1 MYRPGY
7 QPPGGFGG
15 GLPSLGKGGPRPPSN
30 PQPPATLPTETATTQ
45 PPQQGG
51 FTPMPIVDY
60 QPPQQS
66 PVTQRPGMGK
76 GAPGVIGYGPDDRPI
91 YGQNPPM
98 NSIGFPGQYPQ
109 PPMRNP
115 YFGGGFG
122 GMPFFG
128 GIGGFMPRFGF
139 RNPFFGGGRFS
150 NPYFGGGFGGG
161 MPFMPEPYPPMR
173 RPYMGMSDQIRS
185 RLGFENPAPTNPVQ
199 SPFDRIKEQM
209 NTYTPPML
217 GDQFDDFKNSP
228 EYQAVADRMR
238 SRGGK
243 GVQTADM
250 YKSDIFPGYMGSSS
264 RIRPYENAYRD
275 YQARIGGGTTAPAV
289 EEQSPFG
296 PQPSRRMPGGIA
308 GLLRALGPRA
318 MA

>member
-1 MYRPGY
+1 MYKPGY
-7 QPPGGFGG
+7 QLPGGFGG
-15 GLPSLGKGGPRPPSN
+15 GLPSLGKGGPRLPGSN

-91 YGQNPPM
+91 YDPNYRGPSGPQFPPM

-115 YFGGGFG
+115 YFGGRFGGGFGGGFG

-139 RNPFFGGGRFS
+139 RNPFFGGGRFN
-150 NPYFGGGFGGG
+150 NPYSNIFRNTT
-161 MPFMPEPYPPMR
+161 PFMPEPYPDMR
-173 RPYMGMSDQIRS
+173 RGFNDQYRRS
-185 RLGFENPAPTNPVQ
+185 QGDAIEADLVRRGVPVQ
-199 SPFDRIKEQM
+199 PRDYTLEPQNPFGSR
-209 NTYTPPML
+209 P
-217 GDQFDDFKNSP
+217 
-228 EYQAVADRMR
+228 
-238 SRGGK
+238 SRGMPSG
-243 GVQTADM
+243 
-250 YKSDIFPGYMGSSS
+250 
-264 RIRPYENAYRD
+264 
-275 YQARIGGGTTAPAV
+275 IGG
-289 EEQSPFG
+289 
-296 PQPSRRMPGGIA
+296 
-308 GLLRALGPRA
+308 LLSALGPRS
-318 MA
+318 MV

>member
-1 MYRPGY
+1 MYAPGY

-15 GLPSLGKGGPRPPSN
+15 GLPSLGKGGPRPPNN
-30 PQPPATLPTETATTQ
+30 PQPPATLPTETAPTQ

-60 QPPQQS
+60 Q
-66 PVTQRPGMGK
+66 RPGMGK
-76 GAPGVIGYGPDDRPI
+76 GGQRPPQ
-91 YGQNPPM
+91 GPPM

-139 RNPFFGGGRFS
+139 RNPFFGGGRFN

-161 MPFMPEPYPPMR
+161 MPFMPEPYPTMR
-173 RPYMGMSDQIRS
+173 RPYMGMSDQIKG
-185 RLGFENPAPTNPVQ
+185 RLGFGDPAPTNPVQ
-199 SPFDRIKEQM
+199 SPFDRFKEQM
-209 NTYTPPML
+209 NTYTPPVF
-217 GDQFDDFKNSP
+217 GDQFGDFVNSP

-243 GVQTADM
+243 GVETADM
-250 YKSDIFPGYMGSSS
+250 YKSDIFPDYMGSSS

-275 YQARIGGGTTAPAV
+275 YEARIGGGTTAPAV

-296 PQPSRRMPGGIA
+296 PPPSRRMPGGIA
-308 GLLRALGPRA
+308 GLLRAFGPRA

>member
-1 MYRPGY
+1 MMYKPGY

-15 GLPSLGKGGPRPPSN
+15 GLPSLGKGGPRRPGSTSPP
-30 PQPPATLPTETATTQ
+30 PTTTPTETATTQ

-76 GAPGVIGYGPDDRPI
+76 GSPGVIGYGPDDRPI
-91 YGQNPPM
+91 YDPNYRGPSGPQFPPM

-109 PPMRNP
+109 PPMRPPMRNP
-115 YFGGGFG
+115 YFGGGFGGGFG

-139 RNPFFGGGRFS
+139 RNPFFGGGRFN
-150 NPYFGGGFGGG
+150 NPYFGVGFGGG

-173 RPYMGMSDQIRS
+173 RLFTGRGPEIPQLAD
-185 RLGFENPAPTNPVQ
+185 PTLEPQ
-199 SPFDRIKEQM
+199 SP
-209 NTYTPPML
+209 L
-217 GDQFDDFKNSP
+217 
-228 EYQAVADRMR
+228 
-238 SRGGK
+238 
-243 GVQTADM
+243 
-250 YKSDIFPGYMGSSS
+250 
-264 RIRPYENAYRD
+264 
-275 YQARIGGGTTAPAV
+275 
-289 EEQSPFG
+289 G
-296 PQPSRRMPGGIA
+296 PQPSRRMPRGIA
-308 GLLRALGPRA
+308 GLFRPDLMPQP